1 MKRSTSAAIGS
12 LFASLLAISGLGLAA
27 TAPSSAMA
35 AAQTQAAG
43 YSSSH
48 SGSDGTKASLTGS
61 KWSTRR
67 TVPSAPTSVTATSNA
82 NASSVVSWKAPS
94 SNGGS
99 TITGYT
105 ATSSPGAFKCTT
117 SGTTSCTV
125 KSLTNG
131 TAYTFTVT
139 ATNSVGTGPASTPS
153 APATPAFPVA
163 SVTVPGAPTGV
174 TATSGADA
182 SSVVSWTPPAS
193 DGGAAI
199 NNYTVTSSPGAFT
212 CATSATSCTV
222 VGLTNGSAYT
232 FTVTASNFIGTG
244 SPSSASAPATPAAP
258 VAPATVPGTPT
269 GVTATSNAD
278 ASSFVSWTAPT
289 TDGGSAITGY
299 TVTSAPGG
307 ITCVTVATSC
317 TVTGL
322 TNGTTY
328 TFTVTATNV
337 IGTSQPSAA
346 SGPATPVTPATA
358 PSAPTAVTATS
369 NANASSVVSWTAPAS
384 NGGWSITGYTV
395 TSTPGG
401 ITCATGAITSC
412 PVTGLT
418 NGTAYTFTVTAT
430 NAIGTSLASS
440 PSAPATPA
448 TAPNAPTGVSAT
460 SGANA
465 SSVVSWTAPSSN
477 GGATITSYTATSSPS
492 GITCSATSATSCTVV
507 GLTNGTAYT
516 FTVTATN
523 AAGSSA
529 ASTPSAPATPTTV
542 PGMPTAVSATSGANA
557 SSVVSWTA
565 PSSNGGSAIT
575 SYTVAS
581 LPGGNTCT
589 TTTATSCTVVGLTN
603 GTAYTFTARATSAV
617 GTGPASAASAPATP
631 LAPPTVPG
639 APTGVSATSGAN
651 ASSVVT
657 WTAPLSNGGS
667 VITGYTVTSL
677 PGGYTCT
684 TTPAT
689 SCTVVGLTNGT
700 AYTFTVTA
708 TNAVGTSLASG
719 TSAPATPSAPTTA
732 ATAPGAPTGVGATSY
747 ANSSSSVSWTA
758 PASNGGA
765 AITNYTVKASP
776 YAPIRAGFYYPWF
789 PETWGPIATPD
800 TQYHPTAG
808 FYNSDTTAVITRHI
822 QEMTYAGLDAAIAS
836 WWGQGQHSESTRI
849 PALLNNAANNSN
861 GKSLKWAPYYE
872 KESTGDPTVAQIS
885 SDLSYLKT
893 NYASNPNYLK
903 VSGKPVIFVYTDG
916 LDACPMAQ
924 RWHDANTFGFYLV
937 LKVFSGYT
945 ACATQPDGWHQYGP
959 STAVDS
965 QGKYSYAISP
975 GFWLYTEATPR
986 LARLTDAQW
995 TTSVTNMAASK
1006 AQFQLVT
1013 TFNEWGEGTAV
1024 EPATEWAS
1032 ASGYGTYIDILHQV
1046 LNSGG
1051 ATPVDASTCTT
1062 STTSCTVPG
1071 LTNGIGYTFTVTA
1084 TNSVGSSVASA
1095 ASTPATPAT
1104 VPGSA
1109 TGVTVTSSTATSS
1122 TVSWKAPASNGGAA
1136 ITGYTVTSSPGGKT
1150 CTTSTTSCTVTGLT
1164 SGTTYSFSV
1173 TATNAAGTGPVS
1185 IP

>member
-1 MKRSTSAAIGS
+1 M
-12 LFASLLAISGLGLAA
+12 
-27 TAPSSAMA
+27 
-35 AAQTQAAG
+35 
-43 YSSSH
+43 
-48 SGSDGTKASLTGS
+48 
-61 KWSTRR
+61 
-67 TVPSAPTSVTATSNA
+67 
-82 NASSVVSWKAPS
+82 
-94 SNGGS
+94 
-99 TITGYT
+99 
-105 ATSSPGAFKCTT
+105 
-117 SGTTSCTV
+117 
-125 KSLTNG
+125 
-131 TAYTFTVT
+131 
-139 ATNSVGTGPASTPS
+139 
-153 APATPAFPVA
+153 
-163 SVTVPGAPTGV
+163 PGAPTGV

-182 SSVVSWTPPAS
+182 SSVVSWTAPAS

-212 CATSATSCTV
+212 CATSTTSCTV
-222 VGLTNGSAYT
+222 TSLTNGTAYT

-258 VAPATVPGTPT
+258 VAPATVPGAPT

-299 TVTSAPGG
+299 TVTSTPGG
-307 ITCVTVATSC
+307 ITCATVATSC

-322 TNGTTY
+322 TNATTY
-328 TFTVTATNV
+328 TFTVTATNA
-337 IGTSQPSAA
+337 IGTSLASAA
-346 SGPATPVTPATA
+346 SGPATPATPATA
-358 PSAPTAVTATS
+358 PSAPTGVTATS

-401 ITCATGAITSC
+401 STCATGASTSC
-412 PVTGLT
+412 TVTALT
-418 NGTAYTFTVTAT
+418 NGTAYSFTVTAT

-448 TAPNAPTGVSAT
+448 TVPNAPTGVSAT

-465 SSVVSWTAPSSN
+465 SSVVSWTAPATN
-477 GGATITSYTATSSPS
+477 GGAIITNYTVTSSPS
-492 GITCSATSATSCTVV
+492 GITCSTTSTTSCTVS

-523 AAGSSA
+523 AAGSSV

-557 SSVVSWTA
+557 SSVVTWTA

-575 SYTVAS
+575 GYTVTS
-581 LPGGNTCT
+581 LPGAFTCA

-603 GTAYTFTARATSAV
+603 GAAYTFTARATSAV
-617 GTGPASAASAPATP
+617 GTGPASVASAPATP

-639 APTGVSATSGAN
+639 APTGVSATSGAD

-657 WTAPLSNGGS
+657 WTAPSSNGGS
-667 VITGYTVTSL
+667 AITGYTVTSL
-677 PGGYTCT
+677 PGGLTCT
-684 TTPAT
+684 TSAAA
-689 SCTVVGLTNGT
+689 SCTEVGLTNGT

-708 TNAVGTSLASG
+708 TNAVGTGAASG
-719 TSAPATPSAPTTA
+719 ASAPATPAAPTTA
-732 ATAPGAPTGVGATSY
+732 AIAPGAPTGVGATSY

-758 PASNGGA
+758 PASTGGA
-765 AITNYTVKASP
+765 AITSYTVKASP

-800 TQYHPTAG
+800 THYHPTAG

-822 QEMTYAGLDAAIAS
+822 QEMTYAGLDAGIAS

-849 PALLNNAANNSN
+849 PALLNNAANTSN

-885 SDLSYLKT
+885 SDLSYIKT

-945 ACATQPDGWHQYGP
+945 ACTTQPDGWHQYGP

-995 TTSVTNMAASK
+995 TTNVTNMAASK

-1095 ASTPATPAT
+1095 ASAPATPAT
-1104 VPGSA
+1104 VPGSP
-1109 TGVTVTSSTATSS
+1109 TGVTVTSSTSTSS
-1122 TVSWKAPASNGGAA
+1122 VVSWKAPASNGGAA

-1164 SGTTYSFSV
+1164 AGTTYTFSV